1 MEVAQL
7 DTAVLIAAAGGMVTV
22 AVQLAK
28 MAYGGVI
35 TPRASVLTAGIT
47 GLCAVALYAFSNN
60 LFTQPNAF
68 GLAAA
73 WIAVTATGAGIYATA
88 NATTRSS

>member
-7 DTAVLIAAAGGMVTV
+7 DTAILIAAAGGMVTV

-28 MAYGGVI
+28 MALGGAI
-35 TPRASVLTAGIT
+35 TSRASVLVAAGA
-47 GLCAVALYAFSNN
+47 GAAAVGLYAFSNA
-60 LFTQPNAF
+60 LFTQANAF

-73 WIAVTATGAGIYATA
+73 WIAVTATGAGIYETA
-88 NATTRSS
+88 RASTRTD